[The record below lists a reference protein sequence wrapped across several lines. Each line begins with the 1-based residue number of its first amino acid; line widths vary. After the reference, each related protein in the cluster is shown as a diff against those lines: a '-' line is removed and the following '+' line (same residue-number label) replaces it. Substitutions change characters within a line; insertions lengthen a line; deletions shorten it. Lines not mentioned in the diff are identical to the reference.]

1 MKPKQRKRLER
12 VIEQISN
19 HDSYC
24 PQGFIVG
31 VDVTHSQHGR
41 GKVIALKKDICTVQ
55 FYVSALQTEVPIN
68 HLLNATHQWKPDH
81 AELSSAKDAYER
93 DFAYV
98 KRKYKLICAVRQSIM
113 KEIISFERGVVP
125 ELRTSVLQLVWM
137 HDKAMR
143 DNNKREPVRTM

>member
-1 MKPKQRKRLER
+1 MKTNQRKRLEH
-12 VIEQISN
+12 VIEQINS
-19 HDSYC
+19 HDDYC

-31 VDVTHSQHGR
+31 IDVAHSRYGR
-41 GKVIALKKDICTVQ
+41 GKVISLKKDICTVQ
-55 FYVSALQTEVPIN
+55 FYANASKTEVPIN

-81 AELSSAKDAYER
+81 DELSSAKDAYER

-113 KEIISFERGVVP
+113 KEILSFERGVVP

-143 DNNKREPVRTM
+143 DNKREPVRTV